1 MENGLCTIEIRLGVG
16 VRVQGNCGVG
26 VCVKE
31 TLLLL
36 LSLAAPIFVP
46 LAAQSRTLPPD
57 STVLAIVRQRVD
69 EKHNAG
75 IVVGLLHR
83 GERPRVVAYG
93 LGAADRRLDGNSVF
107 EIGSITK
114 TFTATVLA
122 DMVRRG
128 EVLLDE
134 PVAKYLPASAHIP
147 KRNGKEITF
156 VDLSTQSSGLPR
168 MPTNFAPKNAANPYA
183 DYDTDR
189 LFAFLGSYELPR
201 DIGSQFEYSNLGIG
215 LLGVT
220 LAARDGAGYEAMMR
234 RRVLDPLGMRDTRIQ
249 LTPEMR
255 EHLAPG
261 HNPAG
266 TPVAN
271 WDLDALA
278 GAGAIRSTMNDMLT
292 YLAANLDSTSHP
304 FGPAM
309 HDAHRPLRPA
319 GVMRIGLNWLVLSGA
334 GPDITW
340 HNGGTGGYSTYI
352 GFDELNG
359 NGVVVLSNTSTSVDD
374 IGMHLLDA
382 QRPLMVFPKPRQE
395 MPLTPAALERFVG
408 DYALAPTFH
417 LVITRDGAT
426 LWAQPTGQAKVQLFA
441 EKENEFFLKVVD
453 AQLSFTADSSGAV
466 TGLVLHQNG
475 AHTPG
480 RKILQ

>member
-1 MENGLCTIEIRLGVG
+1 M
-16 VRVQGNCGVG
+16 
-26 VCVKE
+26 KK

-36 LSLAAPIFVP
+36 VALGAPVVMP
-46 LAAQSRTLPPD
+46 LAAQSRSLPPD

-75 IVVGLLHR
+75 IVVGLLHH
-83 GERPRVVAYG
+83 GERSRVVAYG

-128 EVLLDE
+128 EVRLDE
-134 PVAKYLPASAHIP
+134 PIAKYLPASARIP

-156 VDLSTQSSGLPR
+156 IDLSTQSSGLPR

-183 DYDTDR
+183 DYDADR
-189 LFAFLGSYELPR
+189 LFAFLGGYELPR

-220 LAARDGAGYEAMMR
+220 LAARDGVRYEAMLR
-234 RRVLDPLGMRDTRIQ
+234 RRVLDPLGMSDTRIK
-249 LTPEMR
+249 LTPESLER
-255 EHLAPG
+255 LAPG
-261 HNPAG
+261 HNSAGMPA
-266 TPVAN
+266 AN

-278 GAGAIRSTMNDMLT
+278 GAGAIRSTVNDMLK
-292 YLAANLDSTSHP
+292 YLAANLDSTSRP
-304 FGPAM
+304 LGPAM

-319 GVMRIGLNWLVLSGA
+319 GGMRIGLNWLVLSGA

-340 HNGGTGGYSTYI
+340 HNGETGGYATFI

-359 NGVVVLSNTSTSVDD
+359 NGVVVLSNTATPVDD
-374 IGMHLLDA
+374 IGMHLLNA
-382 QRPLMVFPKPRQE
+382 QRPLMIFPKPRTE
-395 MPLTPAALERFVG
+395 MSLTAAVLERYVGDFALTPA
-408 DYALAPTFH
+408 FH

-426 LWAQPTGQAKVQLFA
+426 LSAQATGQEKVQLFA
-441 EKENEFFLKVVD
+441 ENENEFFLKAVD
-453 AQLSFTADSSGAV
+453 AQVSFTTDSSGAV

-475 AHTPG
+475 AHLPG

>member
-1 MENGLCTIEIRLGVG
+1 M
-16 VRVQGNCGVG
+16 RVQRNCGVG
-26 VCVKE
+26 VNLKILFV
-31 TLLLL
+31 LV
-36 LSLAAPIFVP
+36 AFGAPVMMP
-46 LAAQSRTLPPD
+46 LAAQSRSLPPD

-83 GERPRVVAYG
+83 GERPRMVAYG
-93 LGAADRRLDGNSVF
+93 LGAADRRLDRNSVF

-128 EVLLDE
+128 EVRLDE
-134 PVAKYLPASAHIP
+134 PVAKYLPASVHMP
-147 KRNGKEITF
+147 TKNGKEITF

-168 MPTNFAPKNAANPYA
+168 MPTNFAPKDGANPYA
-183 DYDTDR
+183 DYDTNR

-201 DIGSQFEYSNLGIG
+201 DIGSQFEYSNLGTG

-220 LAARDGAGYEAMMR
+220 LAARDGVGYETMMR
-234 RRVLDPLGMRDTRIQ
+234 RRVLDPLGMSDTRIQ
-249 LTPEMR
+249 LTPELQAR
-255 EHLAPG
+255 LAPG

-266 TPVAN
+266 TAVAN

-278 GAGAIRSTMNDMLT
+278 GAGAIRSTVSDMLK
-292 YLAANLDSTSHP
+292 YLAANLDSTSRP
-304 FGPAM
+304 LGSAM

-319 GVMRIGLNWLVLSGA
+319 GAPRMRIGLNWLVFSGD

-340 HNGGTGGYSTYI
+340 HNGGTAGYSTFI
-352 GFDELNG
+352 GFDEING

-382 QRPLMVFPKPRQE
+382 ERPLMVFPKPRLE
-395 MPLTPAALERFVG
+395 MQLTPAALERFVG
-408 DYALAPTFH
+408 DFALAPTFH
-417 LVITRDGAT
+417 LVITREGAT
-426 LWAQPTGQAKVQLFA
+426 LWAQATGQGKFQLFA

-453 AQLSFTADSSGAV
+453 AQVSFTTDSNGSV

-475 AHTPG
+475 ANTPG
-480 RKILQ
+480 RKIVQ

>member
-1 MENGLCTIEIRLGVG
+1 MM
-16 VRVQGNCGVG
+16 
-26 VCVKE
+26 
-31 TLLLL
+31 
-36 LSLAAPIFVP
+36 P
-46 LAAQSRTLPPD
+46 LAAQSRSLPAD
-57 STVLAIVRQRVD
+57 SAVLTIIRQRVD

-128 EVLLDE
+128 EVRLDE

-156 VDLSTQSSGLPR
+156 IDLSTQSSGLPR
-168 MPTNFAPKNAANPYA
+168 MPTNFAPQNAANPYA

-201 DIGSQFEYSNLGIG
+201 DIGAQFEYSNLGVG
-215 LLGVT
+215 LLGVG
-220 LAARDGAGYEAMMR
+220 LAARDGVGYEAMMR
-234 RRVLDPLGMRDTRIQ
+234 RRVLDPLGMSNTRVQ
-249 LTPEMR
+249 LTPEMK

-261 HNPAG
+261 HNAAG
-266 TPVAN
+266 MPVAN

-278 GAGAIRSTMNDMLT
+278 GAGAIRSTVNDMLK
-292 YLAANLDSTSHP
+292 YLAANLDSTSRP
-304 FGPAM
+304 LGPAM

-319 GVMRIGLNWLVLSGA
+319 GGMRIGLNWLVLSGG

-340 HNGGTGGYSTYI
+340 HNGGTGGYISFI
-352 GFDELNG
+352 GFDDVSG

-382 QRPLMVFPKPRQE
+382 ARPLMGFPKPRTE
-395 MPLTPAALERFVG
+395 IALPPAALERYVG
-408 DYALAPTFH
+408 DFALTPAFH

-426 LWAQPTGQAKVQLFA
+426 LWAQATGQGKVQLFA
-441 EKENEFFLKVVD
+441 EKENEFFLKVVE
-453 AQLSFTADSSGAV
+453 AQVSFTVDSSGAV

-475 AHTPG
+475 VNSPG
-480 RKILQ
+480 RKIVQ

>member
-1 MENGLCTIEIRLGVG
+1 M
-16 VRVQGNCGVG
+16 
-26 VCVKE
+26 KK

-36 LSLAAPIFVP
+36 VALGAPVVMP
-46 LAAQSRTLPPD
+46 LAAQSRSLPPD

-75 IVVGLLHR
+75 IVVGLLHH
-83 GERPRVVAYG
+83 GERSRVVAYG

-128 EVLLDE
+128 EVRLDE
-134 PVAKYLPASAHIP
+134 PIAKYLPASARIP

-156 VDLSTQSSGLPR
+156 IDLSTQSSGLPR

-183 DYDTDR
+183 DYDADR
-189 LFAFLGSYELPR
+189 LFAFLGGYELPR

-220 LAARDGAGYEAMMR
+220 LAARDGVRYEAMLR
-234 RRVLDPLGMRDTRIQ
+234 RRVLDPLGMSDTRIK
-249 LTPEMR
+249 LTPESLER
-255 EHLAPG
+255 LAPG
-261 HNPAG
+261 HNSAGMPA
-266 TPVAN
+266 AN

-278 GAGAIRSTMNDMLT
+278 GAGAIRSTVNDMLK
-292 YLAANLDSTSHP
+292 YLAANLDSTSRP
-304 FGPAM
+304 LGPAM

-319 GVMRIGLNWLVLSGA
+319 GGMRIGLNWLVLSGA

-340 HNGGTGGYSTYI
+340 HNGETGGYATFI

-359 NGVVVLSNTSTSVDD
+359 NGVVVLSNTATPVDD
-374 IGMHLLDA
+374 IGMHLLNA
-382 QRPLMVFPKPRQE
+382 QRPLMIFPKPRTE
-395 MPLTPAALERFVG
+395 MSLTAAVLERYVGDFALTPA
-408 DYALAPTFH
+408 FH

-426 LWAQPTGQAKVQLFA
+426 LSAQATGQEKVQLFA

-453 AQLSFTADSSGAV
+453 AQVSFTTDSSGAV

-475 AHTPG
+475 AHLPG

>member
-1 MENGLCTIEIRLGVG
+1 MQR
-16 VRVQGNCGVG
+16 NCGVG
-26 VCVKE
+26 AVVRVQRYYLVGVNVKA
-31 TLLLL
+31 LLLL
-36 LSLAAPIFVP
+36 VALAAPVMMP
-46 LAAQSRTLPPD
+46 LAAQSRSLPPD
-57 STVLAIVRQRVD
+57 STVLAIVRQRVE

-83 GERPRVVAYG
+83 GERPRVIAYG
-93 LGAADRRLDGNSVF
+93 LGAADRRLDRNSVF

-114 TFTATVLA
+114 TFTATILA

-128 EVLLDE
+128 DVRLDE
-134 PVAKYLPASAHIP
+134 PVAKYLPTSVHLP
-147 KRNGKEITF
+147 TRNGKEITF
-156 VDLSTQSSGLPR
+156 IDLSTQSSGLPR

-183 DYDTDR
+183 DYDTNR

-201 DIGSQFEYSNLGIG
+201 DIGSQFEYSNLGVG

-220 LAARDGAGYEAMMR
+220 LAAHDGVGYEAMVR
-234 RRVLDPLGMRDTRIQ
+234 RRVLDPLGMSDTRIQ
-249 LTPEMR
+249 LTPEMQ

-266 TPVAN
+266 MPVAN

-278 GAGAIRSTMNDMLT
+278 GAGAIRSTVNDMLK
-292 YLAANLDSTSHP
+292 YLVANLDSASRP
-304 FGPAM
+304 LGPAM

-319 GVMRIGLNWLVLSGA
+319 GGMRIGLNWLVLSGA

-340 HNGGTGGYSTYI
+340 HNGGTGGYSTFI

-382 QRPLMVFPKPRQE
+382 ARPLMIFPKPRPE
-395 MPLTPAALERFVG
+395 MQLTPAALERYVG
-408 DYALAPTFH
+408 DFALAPTFH

-426 LWAQPTGQAKVQLFA
+426 LWLQATGQGKFQLFA

-453 AQLSFTADSSGAV
+453 AQVSFTADSGGSV

-475 AHTPG
+475 ANTPG
-480 RKILQ
+480 RKIRQ

>member
-1 MENGLCTIEIRLGVG
+1 M
-16 VRVQGNCGVG
+16 
-26 VCVKE
+26 KK

-36 LSLAAPIFVP
+36 VALGAPVVMP
-46 LAAQSRTLPPD
+46 LAAQSCSLPPD

-75 IVVGLLHR
+75 IVVGLLHH
-83 GERPRVVAYG
+83 GERSRVVAYG

-128 EVLLDE
+128 EVRLDE
-134 PVAKYLPASAHIP
+134 PIAKYLPASARIP

-156 VDLSTQSSGLPR
+156 IDLSTQSSGLPR

-183 DYDTDR
+183 DYDADR
-189 LFAFLGSYELPR
+189 LFAFLGGYELPR

-220 LAARDGAGYEAMMR
+220 LAARDGVRYEAMLR
-234 RRVLDPLGMRDTRIQ
+234 RRVLDPLGMSDTRIK
-249 LTPEMR
+249 LTPESLER
-255 EHLAPG
+255 LAPG
-261 HNPAG
+261 HNSAGMPA
-266 TPVAN
+266 AN

-278 GAGAIRSTMNDMLT
+278 GAGAIRSTVNDMLK
-292 YLAANLDSTSHP
+292 YLAANLDSTSRP
-304 FGPAM
+304 LGPAM

-319 GVMRIGLNWLVLSGA
+319 GGMRIGLNWLVLSGA

-340 HNGGTGGYSTYI
+340 HNGETGGYATFI

-359 NGVVVLSNTSTSVDD
+359 NGVVVLSNTATPVDD
-374 IGMHLLDA
+374 IGMHLLNA
-382 QRPLMVFPKPRQE
+382 QRPLMIFPKPRTE
-395 MPLTPAALERFVG
+395 MSLTAAVLERYVGDFALTPA
-408 DYALAPTFH
+408 FH

-426 LWAQPTGQAKVQLFA
+426 LSAQATGQEKVQLFA
-441 EKENEFFLKVVD
+441 ENENEFFLKAVD
-453 AQLSFTADSSGAV
+453 AQVSFTTDSSGAV

-475 AHTPG
+475 AHLPG

>member
-1 MENGLCTIEIRLGVG
+1 MKTFLMV
-16 VRVQGNCGVG
+16 VA
-26 VCVKE
+26 
-31 TLLLL
+31 
-36 LSLAAPIFVP
+36 LAAPVVMP
-46 LAAQSRTLPPD
+46 LAAQSRNLPAD

-93 LGAADRRLDGNSVF
+93 IGVAGQRLDGNSVF
-107 EIGSITK
+107 EIGSVTK

-128 EVLLDE
+128 EVRLDE
-134 PVAKYLPASAHIP
+134 PVAKYLPASVHIP
-147 KRNGKEITF
+147 TRNGKEITF
-156 VDLSTQSSGLPR
+156 IDLSTQSSGLPR

-183 DYDTDR
+183 DYDSDR
-189 LFAFLGSYELPR
+189 LFAFLGSYVLPR
-201 DIGSQFEYSNLGIG
+201 DIGTQFEYSNLGVG

-220 LAARDGAGYEAMMR
+220 LAARDATGYEAMMR

-249 LTPEMR
+249 LTPEMQ

-266 TPVAN
+266 MPVAN

-278 GAGAIRSTMNDMLT
+278 GAGAIRSTANDMLK
-292 YLAANLDSTSHP
+292 YLAANLDSTNRP
-304 FGPAM
+304 LGPAM

-319 GVMRIGLNWLVLSGA
+319 GGMRIGLNWLVLSGA

-340 HNGGTGGYSTYI
+340 HNGGTGGYTTFI

-359 NGVVVLSNTSTSVDD
+359 NGVVVLSNTATSVDD

-382 QRPLMVFPKPRQE
+382 QRPLMVFPKARTE
-395 MPLTPAALERFVG
+395 MALPTAALERYVG
-408 DYALAPTFH
+408 DFAVTPAFH

-426 LWAQPTGQAKVQLFA
+426 LWAQATGQGKVQLFA

-453 AQLSFTADSSGAV
+453 AQVSFTTDSSGSV

-475 AHTPG
+475 SNLPG
-480 RKILQ
+480 RKIPQ